1 MGFIEARSSQRSDLN
16 DPSLGW
22 ESLGRLVQT
31 RTLDAVA
38 QHFLDVGLAE
48 LCLDAL
54 VNSQCDMHQGIE
66 HE

>member
-1 MGFIEARSSQRSDLN
+1 MGYVQTNRHPRCDANVLSF
-16 DPSLGW
+16 GW
-22 ESLGRLVQT
+22 ESLGRAVQA

-38 QHFLDVGLAE
+38 LHFLDVGLAE

-54 VNSQCDMHQGIE
+54 VGTLRDAPYEVE